1 MLLCIGVYSPKVKS
15 SRLNK
20 PAMMIGA
27 NSLAACLILALAP
40 ISHSFVVPSAPHH
53 VPRRAH
59 LGSNANNNIDR
70 LRVPVVE
77 CATSTTSSS
86 SLSLA
91 ADAGIVEKLTDPV
104 LLEHI
109 ATGGALALAGDVIAQ
124 SLLSEVRPRS
134 FPPEDW
140 DKVRTAAFVAFGA
153 IYTGGVQH
161 FIFGFLNATFDEAV
175 VRLALAQFFFIPF
188 CYYPTFLLMVPAL
201 RAGWESEDGFGSE
214 EANLRREQLFE
225 DTLSKIPSVLL
236 RNWTFWL
243 PVQFVQFNFI
253 PVDLQV
259 TYCAAFGVIWN
270 AILSWSTSSAVTTE
284 KNA

>member
-1 MLLCIGVYSPKVKS
+1 MIRFDSIRFDSAGLDGVSSLLLMTYSTVGVGAFPQTATHSSAHPLASASLCQLAIIAMLLCIGVYSPKVKS
-15 SRLNK
+15 SRLNQ
-20 PAMMIGA
+20 PAMMIGT

-214 EANLRREQLFE
+214 EANHRRE
-225 DTLSKIPSVLL
+225 
-236 RNWTFWL
+236 
-243 PVQFVQFNFI
+243 
-253 PVDLQV
+253 
-259 TYCAAFGVIWN
+259 
-270 AILSWSTSSAVTTE
+270 
-284 KNA
+284 